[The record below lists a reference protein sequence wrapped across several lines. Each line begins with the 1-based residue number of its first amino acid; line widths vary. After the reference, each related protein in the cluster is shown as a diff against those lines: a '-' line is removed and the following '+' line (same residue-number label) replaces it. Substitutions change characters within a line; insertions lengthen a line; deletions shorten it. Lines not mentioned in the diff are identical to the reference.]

1 MYKCSSPENSLKR
14 ECCLWNLSWNYYS
27 NCINIKIVCINHKH
41 KDFGLFLF
49 TWNQCWLL
57 KESAWPINSWTCNGV
72 AMRQKKRMNCG
83 WQRVRKKDCWD
94 KKKSRS
100 QISFRNL
107 IFHLCS
113 AWLICNSRVIAA
125 SGRKQIGMDNVS
137 ELWAISTIHDYKLSM
152 YFLNFKYAIFY
163 FYNLCLEN
171 SSSEPCWGKSREIGR
186 QSTIQ
191 VKDWLRNYWIRSR
204 LGKDSAAFSCS
215 HFLLLKIANFVI

>member
-27 NCINIKIVCINHKH
+27 NCINIKIVCINHKQ

-83 WQRVRKKDCWD
+83 WQRVRKKDCWE
-94 KKKSRS
+94 KKIKITNIFQEFNLPSLLCLAYMRFQGNCRFRS
-100 QISFRNL
+100 EANRDGQR
-107 IFHLCS
+107 
-113 AWLICNSRVIAA
+113 A
-125 SGRKQIGMDNVS
+125 

-152 YFLNFKYAIFY
+152 YLKKFKYAIFTSTICAWRTVHL
-163 FYNLCLEN
+163 NLVG
-171 SSSEPCWGKSREIGR
+171 GKSREIGR

-215 HFLLLKIANFVI
+215 HFLLLKITNFVI